1 MLVNNSNPKGV
12 NADNKLSMAIAIH
25 TVKEVNRLNYN
36 YQDYDHYKWV
46 NYLAW
51 KVLHYSPIYRPPS
64 PPSTI
69 NNEHNNTSLPAMN
82 SVSTAEV
89 SPFPPD
95 SATTNAAIMQITT
108 NQNPSPA
115 AVTDASATNISFST
129 VATSSAA
136 VGDNNLSL
144 ATSSSKK
151 KPLFLPILL
160 WAVGAEMGAKKVKK
174 EHDKNRAEKLKE
186 KRFNELKSEL
196 REQTKTQKRFVRLFE
211 LRTLIKTAIM
221 TKNKKL
227 LKDANEEMAK
237 FLGGTNDSS
246 PTDDNQHDTDD
257 DDDDDDDNF
266 PPTIPRAG
274 V

>member
-1 MLVNNSNPKGV
+1 MEDFQNEIFSIFKVLALTMTPIRQGTYEHQTPTAVYSTLKDIFTDIGNFYKALTLVNNSNPTGV

-51 KVLHYSPIYRPPS
+51 KVLRYSPKYRPPS

-82 SVSTAEV
+82 SGSTAEE

-95 SATTNAAIMQITT
+95 SAMTNAAIMQITT

-151 KPLFLPILL
+151 EPLFLPILL
-160 WAVGAEMGAKKVKK
+160 WVVVA
-174 EHDKNRAEKLKE
+174 
-186 KRFNELKSEL
+186 L
-196 REQTKTQKRFVRLFE
+196 R
-211 LRTLIKTAIM
+211 
-221 TKNKKL
+221 
-227 LKDANEEMAK
+227 
-237 FLGGTNDSS
+237 
-246 PTDDNQHDTDD
+246 
-257 DDDDDDDNF
+257 
-266 PPTIPRAG
+266 
-274 V
+274 